1 MLGFFLNSIMKKDD
15 KAIKI
20 LVFTYLNYS
29 PFSRIRHLFEYVSKF
44 ELNTAQLLIRVKSK
58 SKQQ

>member
-1 MLGFFLNSIMKKDD
+1 MLGFFLNSITKKDD

-29 PFSRIRHLFEYVSKF
+29 PFARIRHLFEYVSKF

-58 SKQQ
+58 SKQ

>member
-1 MLGFFLNSIMKKDD
+1 MLGFFFNSIMKKDD

-20 LVFTYLNYS
+20 IVFTYLNYS

-44 ELNTAQLLIRVKSK
+44 EHSAVIDTCKK
-58 SKQQ
+58 